1 MKAGEV
7 IKARAKSL
15 KITSVESRENGA
27 YKGEKV
33 TEGLSV

>member
-15 KITSVESRENGA
+15 KIPSVDSTENTE
-27 YKGEKV
+27 YKAGQV